1 MDKVTDNNS
10 TSTKKQ
16 LALLIPTLSDSLR
29 IGGTNKTSHLLIEF
43 IDKLHSYI
51 QHLEQALQS
60 ELVTFINQITQ
71 AHIRN
76 DWLNLADIIQYNIQP
91 LLKD

>member
-1 MDKVTDNNS
+1 MDKITDQKS
-10 TSTKKQ
+10 TITKKQ
-16 LALLIPTLSDSLR
+16 LALLIPNLSDTLR
-29 IGGTNKTSHLLIEF
+29 IGGTHKISHLLIEF

-51 QHLEQALQS
+51 PYSEQALQS
-60 ELVTFINQITQ
+60 ELVDFINQVTQ